1 MSQFTDQHIIVTGG
15 TRGIGA
21 GLTEAFLK
29 AGATVIATYSGNDER
44 AMNFKEQLASFG
56 NKLVIKKFDV
66 SKTQEVEKFFQ
77 DYEKEFP
84 SLEVLVNNAGIRRD
98 NIAAS
103 MSEDEWDSVINTN
116 LKGTYNMTRFAILQM
131 MKNRYGRI
139 VNMSSVGGKLGLQG
153 QANYAA
159 SKAGQIALS
168 LSVSKEVAKRN
179 ITINNVCP
187 GFIETEL
194 ISDLP
199 EDQVK
204 EYKSQVPMKRFGK
217 VSEVAHAVLFF
228 ASKESSY
235 ITGAT
240 LDVAGGL
247 NA

>member
-1 MSQFTDQHIIVTGG
+1 MFDFSNQHVIVTGG

-21 GLTEAFLK
+21 GLTESFLK
-29 AGATVIATYSGNDER
+29 GGATVIATYSGNDD
-44 AMNFKEQLASFG
+44 AALNFKEKFSLYG
-56 NKLVIKKFDV
+56 DKLVIKKFNV
-66 SKTQEVEKFFQ
+66 ANTTEVENFFNS
-77 DYEKEFP
+77 YEYQ

-98 NIAAS
+98 QIIAS
-103 MSEDEWDSVINTN
+103 MPESDWDSVIDTN
-116 LKGTYNMTRFAILQM
+116 LKGTYNMTRFAVLAM

-139 VNMSSVGGKLGLQG
+139 VNMSSVGGKLGLPG

-159 SKAGQIALS
+159 SKAGQIAMS

-194 ISDLP
+194 LAGLP
-199 EDQVK
+199 EEQVK

-217 VSEVAHAVLFF
+217 VEEVAHAVLFF
-228 ASKESSY
+228 SSKQSSY

-240 LDVAGGL
+240 LDIAGGL

>member
-1 MSQFTDQHIIVTGG
+1 MFDFKDQYVIVTGG

-21 GLTEAFLK
+21 GLSESFLK
-29 AGATVIATYSGNDER
+29 AGAHVIATYSGNDSAAHAFREKMGPR
-44 AMNFKEQLASFG
+44 LDVF
-56 NKLVIKKFDV
+56 KFDV
-66 SKTQEVEKFFQ
+66 ANATEVETFFATFN
-77 DYEKEFP
+77 EKYP
-84 SLEVLVNNAGIRRD
+84 SLHVLVNNAGIRRD
-98 NIAAS
+98 ALIAS
-103 MSEDEWDSVINTN
+103 LGETEWDAVIDTN
-116 LKGTYNMTRFAILQM
+116 LKGTYNMTKHAVLSM
-131 MKNRYGRI
+131 MRNRYGRI
-139 VNMSSVGGKLGLQG
+139 INMSSIGGKLGLPG

-199 EDQVK
+199 EEQVK

-217 VSEVAHAVLFF
+217 VDEVAHAVLFF
-228 ASKESSY
+228 ASKEASY

-240 LDVAGGL
+240 VDVAGGL
-247 NA
+247 NG